1 VLNFL
6 KPGVDSS
13 IAVFGCGAVGMAA
26 ICAAASLGVKTIIAV
41 DLVASRLTL
50 AKEFGATHTV
60 VATSPD
66 LLTEIRAPTKH
77 KAGVEFAVEAS
88 GNVRALK
95 NAYDAMA
102 PFGRLASCGDP
113 GPGIQ
118 PPFEIHDMIC
128 SGKSYAGVLEG
139 NGYPQEV
146 RWSGST
152 IIPGLAPPPR
162 RLMAQRPRPAVH
174 SQAHGSPSTRQV
186 SHREDGERVQV

>member
-41 DLVASRLTL
+41 DLVSSRLTL
-50 AKEFGATHTV
+50 AKSFGATHTV
-60 VATSPD
+60 VGTSPD

-95 NAYDAMA
+95 NAYDAMS

-139 NGYPQEV
+139 NCYPQEV

-152 IIPGLAPPPR
+152 TILVSPR
-162 RLMAQRPRPAVH
+162 RGLMAQRPRPAVH